1 MKARAEART
10 WQTVTHN
17 FTLHQTARSRC
28 SLAAGER
35 ERSPQSHPVGDHA
48 ASRRGKQGGR

>member
-1 MKARAEART
+1 MLRLS
-10 WQTVTHN
+10 N

-35 ERSPQSHPVGDHA
+35 ARYTATAMIRREREGRRADPVA
-48 ASRRGKQGGR
+48 